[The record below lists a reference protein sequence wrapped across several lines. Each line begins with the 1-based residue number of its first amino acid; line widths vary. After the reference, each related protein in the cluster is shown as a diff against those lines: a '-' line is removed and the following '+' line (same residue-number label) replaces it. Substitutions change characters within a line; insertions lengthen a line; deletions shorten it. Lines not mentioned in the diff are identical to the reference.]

1 MSIVSEEYS
10 GTSIITSI
18 NSSNIDN
25 CVYDTRDSK
34 LSVKFKNGVIYEYY
48 NVPHHIFTKFRFSE
62 SQGKYLSTVI
72 AKTYNYK
79 KLVIED
85 NGENNT
91 KL

>member
-10 GTSIITSI
+10 GTSIIVAI

-34 LSVKFKNGVIYEYY
+34 LCVKFKNGVIYEYY
-48 NVPHHIFTKFRFSE
+48 NVPHHIFTKFRFAE
-62 SQGKYLSTVI
+62 SQGSYLSKII

-79 KLVIED
+79 KIVVED
-85 NGENNT
+85 NGENN
-91 KL
+91 KKF